1 MRARSHGKTLL
12 KFLGALAGLVFMAY
26 GFKFRADITNIQRHG
41 KFATVESIDKYTEF
55 KQGYNSTYTA
65 EFHFKTED
73 GRNIV
78 QKHSFPEEALAD
90 FKAGRP
96 VQIIYLPDDPST
108 FIFFGEEPGWWL
120 IIGGLALAVAS
131 LLFA

>member
-1 MRARSHGKTLL
+1 MRSRSRGKTLL
-12 KFLGALAGLVFMAY
+12 KFLGALAGLVFMVC
-26 GFKFRADITNIQRHG
+26 GFKFRADITSFQRHG

-55 KQGYNSTYTA
+55 KQGSNSTYTA
-65 EFHFKTED
+65 EVHFKTQD
-73 GRNIV
+73 GRGIV

-90 FKAGRP
+90 FKAGSP

-108 FIFFGEEPGWWL
+108 FIFAREEPGWWL